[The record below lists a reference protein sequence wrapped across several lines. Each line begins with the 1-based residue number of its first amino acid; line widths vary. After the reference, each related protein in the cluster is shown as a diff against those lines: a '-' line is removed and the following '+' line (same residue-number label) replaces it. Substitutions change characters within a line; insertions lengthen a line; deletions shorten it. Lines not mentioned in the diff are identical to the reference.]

1 MFMLNIK
8 LIMLLLIVDVCWG
21 DRSGGVEGD
30 RRRILG
36 VVGWWVLQSAGCEF
50 IDYLWMWSDLPR
62 WCRWPLV
69 GLSCVSVVRCSH
81 AGVFKCSQTVKTFF
95 YLPLKEH

>member
-1 MFMLNIK
+1 MYA
-8 LIMLLLIVDVCWG
+8 
-21 DRSGGVEGD
+21 GGIE
-30 RRRILG
+30 
-36 VVGWWVLQSAGCEF
+36 VVGLREIGGGYWEWWVLQSAGCEF